1 MRWNDVRGCYSY
13 VLFYIS
19 SIPPLSFHPSYPL
32 PPLSPVSPRPTRTHP
47 LASPALAPFLRS
59 TRTHSVAPLR
69 PGLARTL
76 TLRQMYKDKTG
87 SIRDPLDVAREQNGS
102 PPVRA

>member
-1 MRWNDVRGCYSY
+1 VRWNDVRGCYSY

-19 SIPPLSFHPSYPL
+19 SIPPLSFH
-32 PPLSPVSPRPTRTHP
+32 
-47 LASPALAPFLRS
+47 
-59 TRTHSVAPLR
+59 PLR